1 MRAISREAAVPR
13 QGGPAARWAAYLNCE
28 DYQRIRGGT
37 SPTQVE
43 LPRHP
48 VGKIEANR
56 DRSTCRNPVARQR
69 VAPGAIRRNQTLRGK
84 RGHQHQKESL
94 LMCPIR
100 ESISAHTR
108 IRSRA

>member
-13 QGGPAARWAAYLNCE
+13 QGGAAARWAAYLNCE

-69 VAPGAIRRNQTLRGK
+69 VAPGAIRRNQTQPDVEWQTR
-84 RGHQHQKESL
+84 ST
-94 LMCPIR
+94 
-100 ESISAHTR
+100 SIKK
-108 IRSRA
+108 SRC